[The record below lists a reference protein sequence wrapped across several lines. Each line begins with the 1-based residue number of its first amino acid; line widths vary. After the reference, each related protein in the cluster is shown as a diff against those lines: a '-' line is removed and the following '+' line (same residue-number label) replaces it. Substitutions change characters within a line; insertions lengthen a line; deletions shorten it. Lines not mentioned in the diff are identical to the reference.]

1 MNINIIGTIKQ
12 INMMKDNKARFQ
24 KYNNLI
30 WTLSFLYQTNEI
42 TSDELDNFLSMLI
55 DTDKMKKLFTKP
67 KELSLHD
74 IYSNTENLNKI
85 YRHILLNIKNHDFK
99 MQKYGIDDFDKILYY
114 VEDFFRLL
122 GNDVYKLYLNIIKH
136 NLIVEKREHDK
147 YASCG
152 YINGELSSIILEMN
166 IVPLYKAINLVHEVG
181 HAYDNYLN
189 KTQDYKRGFQIN
201 VEFTSMTFELLF
213 LSYLKENNLISDR
226 LQNVTFQNYY
236 TDYLLRMNNAYIYN
250 KLFLEHKLPTNLKLF
265 NSQYF
270 TQENLFNE
278 GIIKNNLVK
287 EYLEDISLY
296 SNYYALGLLFSSYYL
311 TKFQLNPKDTIKEI
325 KDFSCLSN
333 NFNTRDVINYYNIDE
348 LIKNTIKV
356 TSKILKKAP

>member
-1 MNINIIGTIKQ
+1 MNINILGTIKQ

-30 WTLSFLYQTNEI
+30 WTLSFLYQINEI
-42 TSDELDNFLSMLI
+42 TSEELDNYLGMLV

-74 IYSNTENLNKI
+74 IYANTEKLNKI
-85 YRHILLNIKNHDFK
+85 YRPILSNIKNHEFK

-114 VEDFFRLL
+114 VEDFFKLL

-136 NLIVEKREHDK
+136 NLIVEKRNSVSNIFNILNK
-147 YASCG
+147 
-152 YINGELSSIILEMN
+152 GELSSIILEMN

-189 KTQDYKRGFQIN
+189 KTQDYKRAFQIN
-201 VEFTSMTFELLF
+201 VEFTSITFELLF
-213 LSYLKENNLISDR
+213 LFYLKENNLISER
-226 LQNVTFQNYY
+226 LQKVSFQNYY

-250 KLFLEHKLPTNLKLF
+250 KLFLEHKLPTNLRTF
-265 NSQYF
+265 NRKYF
-270 TQENLFNE
+270 NQDNLFNE
-278 GIIKNNLVK
+278 GIIKNPLSK
-287 EYLEDISLY
+287 EYLEDISHY

-311 TKFQLNPKDTIKEI
+311 TKFQSNPKDTIKEI

-333 NFNTRDVINYYNIDE
+333 NFNTNDVINYYNIDE
-348 LIKNTIKV
+348 LIKNTIKI